1 MSVVLDSPRAELL
14 VRGAVEK
21 CGNDALVASVV
32 THPGG
37 KSLAEKHNVGTG
49 QMARTFMV
57 RDLNLLAAQ
66 GREDIGEVPT
76 DWSRRQATAVIPAPA
91 LTGAA
96 LRIYAR
102 SGTPDAPSYQLV
114 GVIGLLGIEAERAVA
129 ILTEVVSSNGFF
141 LHSDLPQAGA
151 QG

>member
-1 MSVVLDSPRAELL
+1 MSVVLDPPRAELL
-14 VRGAVEK
+14 VKEAVEK
-21 CGNDALVASVV
+21 CGNGALIASVV

-37 KSLAEKHNVGTG
+37 KSLAEKHNVVAG
-49 QMARTFMV
+49 QMARTFLV

-66 GREDIGEVPT
+66 GREDISEVPA

-91 LTGAA
+91 PTGAA
-96 LRIYAR
+96 LRIYSM
-102 SGTPDAPSYQLV
+102 SGTSDAPTYRFV

-129 ILTEVVSSNGFF
+129 VLTEVISHNGFF